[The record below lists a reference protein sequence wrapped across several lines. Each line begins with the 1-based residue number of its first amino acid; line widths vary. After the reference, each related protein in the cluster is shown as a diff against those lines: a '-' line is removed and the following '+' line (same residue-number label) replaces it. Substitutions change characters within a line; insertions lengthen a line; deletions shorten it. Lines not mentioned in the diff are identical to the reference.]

1 MFLYEGLLLDSETLE
16 YGWLVEVIIGD
27 FIGKLILVQVI
38 KIIFINFLLILYMQL
53 FFFDIYGYLY
63 VNM

>member
-38 KIIFINFLLILYMQL
+38 KSIFISFLWILYM
-53 FFFDIYGYLY
+53 Y
-63 VNM
+63 

>member
-1 MFLYEGLLLDSETLE
+1 MFLYEGLSLDSETLE

-38 KIIFINFLLILYMQL
+38 KSIFISFLWILYMYQL
-53 FFFDIYGYLY
+53 FFFDIY
-63 VNM
+63 

>member
-1 MFLYEGLLLDSETLE
+1 MFLYEGLSLDGETLE

-38 KIIFINFLLILYMQL
+38 KSIFISFLWILYMYQL
-53 FFFDIYGYLY
+53 FFFDIY
-63 VNM
+63 

>member
-38 KIIFINFLLILYMQL
+38 KSIFISFLWILYMYQL
-53 FFFDIYGYLY
+53 FFFDIY
-63 VNM
+63 

>member
-38 KIIFINFLLILYMQL
+38 KSIYISFLWILYMYQL
-53 FFFDIYGYLY
+53 FFFDIY
-63 VNM
+63 

>member
-38 KIIFINFLLILYMQL
+38 KSIFVSFLWILYMYQL
-53 FFFDIYGYLY
+53 FFFDIY
-63 VNM
+63 

>member
-1 MFLYEGLLLDSETLE
+1 MFLYEGLLLDSEILE

-38 KIIFINFLLILYMQL
+38 KSIFISFLWILYMYQL
-53 FFFDIYGYLY
+53 FFFDIY
-63 VNM
+63 

>member
-1 MFLYEGLLLDSETLE
+1 MFLYEGLLLDSEMLE

-38 KIIFINFLLILYMQL
+38 KSIFFSFLWILYMYQL
-53 FFFDIYGYLY
+53 FFFDIY
-63 VNM
+63 